1 MRVSK
6 LFGETLRETPSE
18 SDIKS
23 HSLLL
28 RAGFVRQLASG
39 IFSYLPLAHRSLQ
52 KIEQIL
58 REEMNRIGGQEI
70 NMPVVQPADIW
81 KQTGRWDTI
90 GDELLR
96 FEDRRETPMVLAM
109 THEEVVASL
118 AHTEIHSYRQLPQTV
133 YQLQTKFRDE
143 PRARGGL
150 IRVREFVMKDSYSL
164 DLDEEGLQK
173 QYEDHY
179 NAYFRMMARA
189 GLPVKAVESDVGMM
203 GGQAAHEFMY
213 LTDAGEDT
221 LVISDDSDYAANLEV
236 ATFEKTPID
245 NGEPAELEEVHT
257 PGQQTIED
265 LADFLDIDE
274 AQTAKVVFYAG
285 TFPPTEDAEEEGPS
299 EKLVMALVRG
309 DMDANDVK
317 VQNLA
322 GATALRPAHD
332 EEIQAVG
339 SVPGYASPIS
349 VDRSNVVVVADELV
363 AESTNLVTGANRA
376 DYHYVNANYGRDYEA
391 DAVGDIVTAYEGA
404 PSPDG
409 SGSLSLSR
417 GIEVGNIFQLG
428 TKYTEALDAHYT
440 DENGQ
445 QHPVV
450 MGSYG
455 IGIGRMLACA
465 AEEYNDDY
473 GLKLPISIAPF
484 EVYMITIGSGDE
496 VEENAKAV
504 YDALQDEGV
513 DVLLDDRN
521 ESAGVKFNDADLR
534 GMPIRLTVSSRSL
547 GNGGVEMK
555 LRHEDDDEIVPV
567 DEIVDRVLDDIER
580 LYDELE
586 DAADAAPTWSDRS

>member
-18 SDIKS
+18 SDIES

-28 RAGFVRQLASG
+28 RAGYVRQLASG
-39 IFSYLPLAHRSLQ
+39 IFSYLPFAQRSLQ

-70 NMPVVQPADIW
+70 NMPVVQPAEIW
-81 KQTGRWDTI
+81 QKTGRWSDI

-179 NAYFRMMARA
+179 DAYFRIMARA
-189 GLPVKAVESDVGMM
+189 GIPIKAVQSDVGMM
-203 GGQAAHEFMY
+203 GGDMAHEFMY
-213 LTDAGEDT
+213 VTDIGEDT
-221 LVISDDSDYAANLEV
+221 LVICDDGEYAANLEV
-236 ATFEKTPID
+236 ATFEKSPTD
-245 NGEPAELEEVHT
+245 NGPAAELEEVHT
-257 PGQQTIED
+257 PGQQTIAD
-265 LADFLDIDE
+265 LADFLDVDE

-285 TFPPTEDAEEEGPS
+285 TFPPADDEEEPS

-309 DMDANDVK
+309 DMDANDIK

-332 EEIQAVG
+332 EEIEAVG
-339 SVPGYASPIS
+339 SVPGYASPIGI
-349 VDRSNVVVVADELV
+349 DRSNVVVVADDLV
-363 AESTNLVTGANRA
+363 AQSANLVTGANRT
-376 DYHYVNANYGRDYEA
+376 DYHYVNSNYERDYEA
-391 DAVGDIVTAYEGA
+391 DVVGDIVTAYDGA
-404 PSPDG
+404 PCPDG

-428 TKYTEALDAHYT
+428 TKYTEALDAYYT
-440 DENGQ
+440 DEDGQ
-445 QHPVV
+445 RHPIV

-455 IGIGRMLACA
+455 IGVGRMLACA

-484 EVYMITIGSGDE
+484 EVYMITIGGGDE
-496 VEENAKAV
+496 VQEKAQAV
-504 YDALQDEGV
+504 YEAFQDAGV
-513 DVLLDDRN
+513 EILLDDRN

-534 GMPIRLTVSSRSL
+534 GIPVRLTLSSRSL
-547 GNGGVEMK
+547 GRGGVELK

-567 DEIVDRVLDDIER
+567 DEIVQRVQDDIQR
-580 LYDELE
+580 LHDEI
-586 DAADAAPTWSDRS
+586 DAKVDAAPTWADRNT

>member
-18 SDIKS
+18 SDIES

-28 RAGFVRQLASG
+28 RAGYVRQLASG
-39 IFSYLPLAHRSLQ
+39 IFSYLPFAQRSLQ

-70 NMPVVQPADIW
+70 NMPVVQPAEIW
-81 KQTGRWDTI
+81 QKTGRWDDI

-133 YQLQTKFRDE
+133 YQLQTKYRDE

-164 DLDEEGLQK
+164 DLDAEGLQK

-179 NAYFRMMARA
+179 DAYFRIMARA
-189 GLPVKAVESDVGMM
+189 GIPIKAVQSDVGMM
-203 GGQAAHEFMY
+203 GGDMAHEFMY
-213 LTDAGEDT
+213 VTDIGEDT
-221 LVISDDSDYAANLEV
+221 LVICDDGDYAANLEV
-236 ATFEKTPID
+236 ATFEKSPTD
-245 NGEPAELEEVHT
+245 NGPAAELEEVHT
-257 PGQQTIED
+257 PGQQTIAD

-285 TFPPTEDAEEEGPS
+285 TFPPAEDEDKSS

-309 DMDANDVK
+309 DMDANDIK

-332 EEIQAVG
+332 EEIEAVG
-339 SVPGYASPIS
+339 SVPGYASPIGI
-349 VDRSNVVVVADELV
+349 DRSSVVVVADDLV
-363 AESTNLVTGANRA
+363 AQSSNLVTGANRA
-376 DYHYVNANYGRDYEA
+376 DYHYVNSNYERDYEA
-391 DAVGDIVTAYEGA
+391 DVVGDIVTAYDGA
-404 PSPDG
+404 PCPDG
-409 SGSLSLSR
+409 SGSLRLSR

-428 TKYTEALDAHYT
+428 TKYTEALDAYYT
-440 DENGQ
+440 DEDGQ
-445 QHPVV
+445 RHPIV

-455 IGIGRMLACA
+455 IGVGRMLACA

-484 EVYMITIGSGDE
+484 EVYMITIGGGDE
-496 VEENAKAV
+496 VQEKAQAV
-504 YDALQDEGV
+504 YEAFQDAGV
-513 DVLLDDRN
+513 EILLDDRN

-534 GMPIRLTVSSRSL
+534 GIPVRLTLSSRSL
-547 GNGGVEMK
+547 GRGGVELK

-567 DEIVDRVLDDIER
+567 DEIVQRVQDDIQR
-580 LYDELE
+580 LHDEI
-586 DAADAAPTWSDRS
+586 DAKVNAAPTWADRNT

>member
-28 RAGFVRQLASG
+28 RAGYVRQLASG
-39 IFSYLPLAHRSLQ
+39 IFSYLPFAQRSLQ

-70 NMPVVQPADIW
+70 NMPVVQPAEIW
-81 KQTGRWDTI
+81 QKTGRWETI
-90 GDELLR
+90 GDALLR

-164 DLDEEGLQK
+164 DLDEAGLQK

-179 NAYFRMMARA
+179 DAYFRMMARA
-189 GLPVKAVESDVGMM
+189 GIPIKAVKSDVGMM
-203 GGQAAHEFMY
+203 GGDMAHEFMY
-213 LTDAGEDT
+213 VTDIGEDT
-221 LVISDDSDYAANLEV
+221 LVICDDCDYAANREV
-236 ATFEKTPID
+236 ATFEKSPTD
-245 NGEPAELEEVHT
+245 NGAPADLEEVHT
-257 PGQQTIED
+257 PGQQTIAD
-265 LADFLDIDE
+265 LADFLDVDE

-285 TFPPTEDAEEEGPS
+285 TFPPAEDEDEPS

-309 DMDANDVK
+309 DMDANDIK

-332 EEIQAVG
+332 EEIKAVG
-339 SVPGYASPIS
+339 SVPGYASPIGI
-349 VDRSNVVVVADELV
+349 DRSNVVVVADELV
-363 AESTNLVTGANRA
+363 AASANLVTGANRA
-376 DYHYVNANYGRDYEA
+376 DYHYINSNYERDYEA
-391 DAVGDIVTAYEGA
+391 DAVGDIVTAFDGA
-404 PSPDG
+404 TCPDCG
-409 SGSLSLSR
+409 GSLSLSR

-428 TKYTEALDAHYT
+428 TKYTKALDAYYT
-440 DENGQ
+440 DEDGQ
-445 QHPVV
+445 RHPIV

-455 IGIGRMLACA
+455 IGVGRMLACA

-484 EVYMITIGSGDE
+484 EVYMITIGGGDE
-496 VEENAKAV
+496 VQEKAQAV
-504 YDALQDEGV
+504 YDAFQDAGV
-513 DVLLDDRN
+513 EILLDDRN

-534 GMPIRLTVSSRSL
+534 GIPVRLTLSSRSL
-547 GNGGVEMK
+547 GRGGVELK
-555 LRHEDDDEIVPV
+555 LRDEDDDEIVPV
-567 DEIVDRVLDDIER
+567 DEIVQRVQDDIQR
-580 LYDELE
+580 LHDEINATVE
-586 DAADAAPTWSDRS
+586 SAPTWADRS